1 MALCQDQ
8 HGLLEGWDQG
18 CCCRVPFHAGVK
30 QVAYSRVAQHE
41 TRPKP
46 PRRATAAAA
55 VASASAGLAVMLVTT
70 LLRLADGC
78 GVLKGLWQLR
88 VLDRQAP

>member
-30 QVAYSRVAQHE
+30 QVVIEFAE
-41 TRPKP
+41 K
-46 PRRATAAAA
+46 RARYP
-55 VASASAGLAVMLVTT
+55 LANNTQCVVTPE
-70 LLRLADGC
+70 A
-78 GVLKGLWQLR
+78 LR
-88 VLDRQAP
+88 V